1 MDGERLGA
9 AGGATVPCSHEE
21 EAAAVRERWVG
32 FRVPAPKRS
41 WAIVMTYCL
50 IPKGSLTTVYII
62 LAANKNKISWAKP
75 LTRRAHWAFSGYK

>member
-9 AGGATVPCSHEE
+9 ASGATAPCSREE
-21 EAAAVRERWVG
+21 EEAAVRERRLG
-32 FRVPAPKRS
+32 FRVPAPKGSR
-41 WAIVMTYCL
+41 AIVMTYCL
-50 IPKGSLTTVYII
+50 ISKGGLTTVYII